1 MRHFKE
7 FPKLDT
13 AHTHTAEAHK
23 RERERAL
30 NRMLP
35 SYNSD
40 AYSNVKNVF
49 VYSVAVSVF
58 VGLSVN
64 VFV

>member
-1 MRHFKE
+1 
-7 FPKLDT
+7 
-13 AHTHTAEAHK
+13 
-23 RERERAL
+23 
-30 NRMLP
+30 MLP

-40 AYSNVKNVF
+40 AYSNVTNVF

-64 VFV
+64 VFVWVTVFVCVVYFA